1 MEYNEENVD
10 RYIEVFE
17 SVKYLI
23 SVSLLIRFRE
33 LFDKEEIL
41 VKLESVLMDNLGML
55 PEVQELYNRER

>member
-1 MEYNEENVD
+1 M
-10 RYIEVFE
+10 FE